1 MTTTTT
7 TTDALVYE
15 PEDRGT
21 IIDPHAL
28 FRRMRDEAPLY
39 HRDEQDFWAVSRFD
53 DIKEVLLNRETFPS
67 YRGVTLDVLRS
78 GMKFPGTLIFED
90 PPTHT
95 IHRALLSRLFTNRR
109 ISTLEP
115 EIRSLCAE
123 LMDPLVG
130 SGGFDVV
137 REIAS
142 IVPMRVIGM
151 LLGIPVDEQARLRD
165 HFLGARDNADMTLG
179 ESLSGS
185 IFAEFIDS
193 RIDSPRDDIMTQLL
207 NAEFENEHGE
217 TTRLSRD
224 ELLAYV
230 NIIDAAGNETTR
242 ILIGWSA
249 KLLAEHPDQ
258 RRRLVED
265 PSLVPNAID
274 EVLRYEGNTLQNCRY
289 VGREVEMHGQIVPE
303 GSFMVTLTPSANRD
317 PRVFEDPDKFDV
329 GRKIEHHLAFGFG
342 VHYCLGQALARLEG
356 RIVLEELLKRF
367 PEFDTVMSEAR
378 FMYHADNRGWD
389 SLPIN
394 IL

>member
-1 MTTTTT
+1 
-7 TTDALVYE
+7 
-15 PEDRGT
+15 
-21 IIDPHAL
+21 
-28 FRRMRDEAPLY
+28 
-39 HRDEQDFWAVSRFD
+39 
-53 DIKEVLLNRETFPS
+53 
-67 YRGVTLDVLRS
+67 
-78 GMKFPGTLIFED
+78 
-90 PPTHT
+90 
-95 IHRALLSRLFTNRR
+95 
-109 ISTLEP
+109 
-115 EIRSLCAE
+115 
-123 LMDPLVG
+123 
-130 SGGFDVV
+130 
-137 REIAS
+137 
-142 IVPMRVIGM
+142 
-151 LLGIPVDEQARLRD
+151 
-165 HFLGARDNADMTLG
+165 MTLG

-289 VGREVEMHGQIVPE
+289 VGREVEMYGQIVPE